1 MQNTRVVYIYIS
13 QVSVNVFFLLS
24 SSELVRCS
32 VVQVEIYSKIWTNDE
47 KNSFFY
53 FFGVKLQIVV
63 G

>member
-13 QVSVNVFFLLS
+13 QVSVNVFYFRVPNLFD
-24 SSELVRCS
+24 VP
-32 VVQVEIYSKIWTNDE
+32 
-47 KNSFFY
+47 SFRLKSIPRFGPMMRRIHFFI